1 MTNLR
6 GVVYPAA
13 GIGRVFRAVIF
24 AYQIMIMKKT
34 AASLILGVLLMVQAN
49 RAHAQTAPTDYLY
62 PVLVKGKLG
71 YIDNKGV
78 LQIKASLNKQAAY
91 ELENVKTPF
100 IIVKNGTE
108 SGLYSRKTQKM
119 VVETKY
125 RNILVDEA
133 VKRIKIG
140 LGGGFFNTSYGY
152 VDYDG
157 KEVIP
162 VAYKTQLLTG
172 GYRFKEGLWCFE
184 KEGKQGYMDPNGNVV
199 IAPQF
204 ESASD
209 FTNGMAFV
217 RKPGETLYGYID
229 PKGNYLIKPQFYDAG
244 AFDEN
249 GFALV
254 RLSKTDATHSIIDKK
269 GKLIVRAIPHPAQ
282 EDGFGGNIHFTK
294 GLALVLDTTSKKYG
308 YVDQSGK
315 LTIAVQFSSAEEFD
329 KEGRALVSMG
339 GLMDGEGLFGKML
352 GAKWTFIDTKGTP
365 LMPYFRADEVS
376 RFSEGLAAVKFNGLW
391 GFINLRGEVAIEP
404 QWTERPSLFEGGIA
418 RVMMKSDAESDKAY
432 SSDVAV
438 GYINQQGRYVWS
450 MQK

>member
-1 MTNLR
+1 
-6 GVVYPAA
+6 
-13 GIGRVFRAVIF
+13 
-24 AYQIMIMKKT
+24 MKKS
-34 AASLILGVLLMVQAN
+34 AIAFLMQGLLSLALFSCI
-49 RAHAQTAPTDYLY
+49 HAQTVPADYLY

-78 LQIKASLNKQAAY
+78 LQIKASLNKQASY

-119 VVETKY
+119 ILETKY
-125 RNILVDEA
+125 KNIMVDET
-133 VKRIKIG
+133 VKRIKVG
-140 LGGGFFNTSYGY
+140 LGGGFFNTVYGY
-152 VDYDG
+152 IDYEG
-157 KEVIP
+157 KQVIP
-162 VAYKTQLLTG
+162 MEYKTQLLTG

-184 KEGKQGYMDPNGNVV
+184 KDGKQGYMDPNGNIV

-204 ESASD
+204 QSASD
-209 FTNGMAFV
+209 FVNGMAFV
-217 RKPGETLYGYID
+217 QKPGETLYGYID
-229 PKGNYLIKPQFYDAG
+229 PKGNYLIQPQFYDAG

-254 RLSKTDATHSIIDKK
+254 RLKKTDPTQSIIDRK
-269 GKLIVRAIPHPAQ
+269 GRLVVKGIPHPAQ
-282 EDGFGGNIHFTK
+282 EDGFGGNIHFTS
-294 GLALVLDTTSKKYG
+294 GLALVKDTITNKYG

-315 LTIAVQFSSAEEFD
+315 LAIPVQFSSAEEFT
-329 KEGRALVSMG
+329 KEGRALVSIG
-339 GLMDGEGLFGKML
+339 GLLDGEGLFGKML

-365 LMPYFRADEVS
+365 LMPYFRADEVG

-391 GFINLRGEVAIEP
+391 GFINQKGDVVIEP
-404 QWTERPSLFEGGIA
+404 QWTERPGVFEGGIA
-418 RVMMKSDAESDKAY
+418 RVMMKSPAESDKAY

>member
-1 MTNLR
+1 
-6 GVVYPAA
+6 
-13 GIGRVFRAVIF
+13 
-24 AYQIMIMKKT
+24 MKKT
-34 AASLILGVLLMVQAN
+34 SVVFLVQGLLFLALIGRIQ
-49 RAHAQTAPTDYLY
+49 AQTNPADYLY

-119 VVETKY
+119 ILETKY
-125 RNILVDEA
+125 KNIVVDET
-133 VKRIKIG
+133 VKRIKVG
-140 LGGGFFNTSYGY
+140 LGGGFFNTLYGY

-157 KEVIP
+157 KPVIP
-162 VAYKTQLLTG
+162 MEYKTQLLTG

-184 KEGKQGYMDPNGNVV
+184 KDGKQGYMDPNGHIV
-199 IAPQF
+199 ITPQF
-204 ESASD
+204 ESAGD

-229 PKGNYLIKPQFYDAG
+229 TKGNYEIKPQFYDAG

-254 RLSKTDATHSIIDKK
+254 RFKKTDPTQSIIDRK
-269 GKLIVRAIPHPAQ
+269 GRLVVKGIPYPAQ
-282 EDGFGGNIHFTK
+282 ENGFGGNIHFTS
-294 GLALVLDTTSKKYG
+294 GLALVKDTVTNKYG
-308 YVDQSGK
+308 YIDQSGK
-315 LTIAVQFSSAEEFD
+315 LVIPVQFSSAEEFT
-329 KEGRALVSMG
+329 KEGRALVSVG
-339 GLMDGEGLFGKML
+339 GLLDGEGLFGKML
-352 GAKWTFIDTKGTP
+352 GAKWTFIDTRGNP
-365 LMPYFRADEVS
+365 LMPYFRADEVG

-391 GFINLRGEVAIEP
+391 GFINLKGEVVIEP

-418 RVMMKSDAESDKAY
+418 RVMMKSAAESDKPY

-438 GYINQQGRYVWS
+438 GYINQQGRYVWN